1 VEWLLA
7 IVFVEIKEKRK
18 KMATVD
24 EKCEVF
30 VVKLSLL
37 SIVSHLILR
46 ILQTKMRNE
55 GLSDAA
61 IQAFA
66 YSYRE
71 LVSGQSGM
79 ILESSI
85 TPVDHLPDL
94 DSDIKGTV
102 TRDTNLL
109 QVTTSLHVPFHT
121 FILH

>member
-1 VEWLLA
+1 
-7 IVFVEIKEKRK
+7 
-18 KMATVD
+18 
-24 EKCEVF
+24 
-30 VVKLSLL
+30 
-37 SIVSHLILR
+37 
-46 ILQTKMRNE
+46 MRNE